1 MVRDE
6 RLLKAIKRG
15 NCGIKAWREK
25 SRESMNEKVVSHV
38 KRG

>member
-1 MVRDE
+1 MVHDE

-25 SRESMNEKVVSHV
+25 SREGMNEKVVSQM